1 MTEQVDNQLDTQ
13 DFNIINQLDLIDI
26 LPQQQQNTHFVQM

>member
-26 LPQQQQNTHFVQM
+26 LPQQQQNTHFSQM